1 MPDNKIIALEEK
13 IAHIQH
19 MLDDLNMVVFR
30 QGTTIENL
38 NNQIKELKE
47 KTISCKDVTFKI
59 LGLSLATINTLISLL
74 FSVITLK
81 IFFNYEKNK

>member
-30 QGTTIENL
+30 QGETIENL

-47 KTISCKDVTFKI
+47 KLENFKSPQSI
-59 LGLSLATINTLISLL
+59 QE
-74 FSVITLK
+74 VIDDDK
-81 IFFNYEKNK
+81 PPHY

>member
-1 MPDNKIIALEEK
+1 VAFLFKLLSFMPDNKIIALEEK

-30 QGTTIENL
+30 QGKTIENL

-47 KTISCKDVTFKI
+47 KMEI
-59 LGLSLATINTLISLL
+59 LKSPQSSQEVINDD
-74 FSVITLK
+74 K
-81 IFFNYEKNK
+81 PPHY

>member
-1 MPDNKIIALEEK
+1 MADNKIIALEEK

-30 QGTTIENL
+30 QGEMIENL

-47 KTISCKDVTFKI
+47 KVE
-59 LGLSLATINTLISLL
+59 SLKSPQSSQEVINDD
-74 FSVITLK
+74 K
-81 IFFNYEKNK
+81 PPHY

>member
-30 QGTTIENL
+30 QGETIENL

-47 KTISCKDVTFKI
+47 KLENLKSPQSGQEV
-59 LGLSLATINTLISLL
+59 INDD
-74 FSVITLK
+74 K
-81 IFFNYEKNK
+81 PPHY

>member
-1 MPDNKIIALEEK
+1 MAFLFKLLSFMPDNKIIALEEK

-30 QGTTIENL
+30 QGETIENL

-47 KTISCKDVTFKI
+47 KMEDLKSPQSSQEV
-59 LGLSLATINTLISLL
+59 INDD
-74 FSVITLK
+74 K
-81 IFFNYEKNK
+81 PPHY

>member
-1 MPDNKIIALEEK
+1 MAFLFKLLSFMADNKIIAFEEK

-30 QGTTIENL
+30 QGETIENL

-47 KTISCKDVTFKI
+47 KMEVLKSPQSSQEV
-59 LGLSLATINTLISLL
+59 INDD
-74 FSVITLK
+74 K
-81 IFFNYEKNK
+81 PPHY

>member
-1 MPDNKIIALEEK
+1 VAFLFKLLSFMPDNKIIALEEK

-47 KTISCKDVTFKI
+47 KMEI
-59 LGLSLATINTLISLL
+59 LKSPQSSQEVINDD
-74 FSVITLK
+74 K
-81 IFFNYEKNK
+81 PPHY

>member
-1 MPDNKIIALEEK
+1 MAFLFKLFSFMPDNKIIALEEK

-30 QGTTIENL
+30 QGETIENL

-47 KTISCKDVTFKI
+47 KMESLKEPQSGQEAIKD
-59 LGLSLATINTLISLL
+59 
-74 FSVITLK
+74 
-81 IFFNYEKNK
+81 EKPPHY

>member
-1 MPDNKIIALEEK
+1 MADNKIIALEEK

-30 QGTTIENL
+30 QGETIENL

-47 KTISCKDVTFKI
+47 KLENLKSPQSGQEVIKDDKPPH
-59 LGLSLATINTLISLL
+59 
-74 FSVITLK
+74 
-81 IFFNYEKNK
+81 Y

>member
-1 MPDNKIIALEEK
+1 MAFLFKLLSFMPDNKIIALEEK

-30 QGTTIENL
+30 QGETIENL

-47 KTISCKDVTFKI
+47 KLES
-59 LGLSLATINTLISLL
+59 LSNPQSSQEVINDD
-74 FSVITLK
+74 K
-81 IFFNYEKNK
+81 PPHY

>member
-1 MPDNKIIALEEK
+1 VAFLFKLLSFMPDNKIIALEEK

-30 QGTTIENL
+30 QGETIENL

-47 KTISCKDVTFKI
+47 KMERLKEPQSGQEV
-59 LGLSLATINTLISLL
+59 IND
-74 FSVITLK
+74 
-81 IFFNYEKNK
+81 EKPPHY

>member
-1 MPDNKIIALEEK
+1 MAFLFKLLSFMTDNKIIALEEK

-30 QGTTIENL
+30 QGETIENL

-47 KTISCKDVTFKI
+47 KMEVLKSPQSSQEV
-59 LGLSLATINTLISLL
+59 INDD
-74 FSVITLK
+74 K
-81 IFFNYEKNK
+81 PPHY

>member
-1 MPDNKIIALEEK
+1 MAFLFKSLSFMPDNKIITLEEK

-30 QGTTIENL
+30 QGETIENL

-47 KTISCKDVTFKI
+47 KMEI
-59 LGLSLATINTLISLL
+59 LKNPQSTQEVINDD
-74 FSVITLK
+74 K
-81 IFFNYEKNK
+81 PPHY